1 MPGFH
6 AAYLEAMIQVFDNCA
21 ERTVEK
27 LEKLLDSAQ
36 QEGKSEIDV
45 EMESEYSNLALDI
58 IGLSVFNY
66 DFGSV
71 TRESP
76 VIAVSFLLSSQSSGN
91 FVMVIGMAS
100 VLSHLLNLLLLKSG
114 STVAASLVMN
124 HQSWHV

>member
-6 AAYLEAMIQVFDNCA
+6 SAYLEAMVQVFDNCA

-27 LEKLLDSAQ
+27 IEKRLDAAQ
-36 QEGKSEIDV
+36 KEGNSQVEF
-45 EMESEYSNLALDI
+45 EMEAEYSNLALDI

-76 VIAVSFLLSSQSSGN
+76 VIAVSFLRPFKADCASS
-91 FVMVIGMAS
+91 
-100 VLSHLLNLLLLKSG
+100 
-114 STVAASLVMN
+114 
-124 HQSWHV
+124 